1 MFNYRSSEN
10 RDACRFRD
18 GRVVYILGVVIGYLA
33 QITSLSGA
41 ASLLFFDRS
50 AGEFFVFGLTFTAL
64 VAITLMF
71 WFIRR
76 TQITLAG
83 ISTLAGF
90 AVKVGLILVLFSNTV
105 IEEAA
110 ILWSI
115 LSGLLILDAFPFLAL
130 TILLFRGG
138 DRSET
143 PV

>member
-76 TQITLAG
+76 AQIMLAAA
-83 ISTLAGF
+83 STLAAF
-90 AVKVGLILVLFSNTV
+90 VVKLGLVLLIFSNASV
-105 IEEAA
+105 REPVVFWG
-110 ILWSI
+110 L
-115 LSGLLILDAFPFLAL
+115 LSGLFILDALPFLVL

-138 DRSET
+138 DQSET
-143 PV
+143 PA